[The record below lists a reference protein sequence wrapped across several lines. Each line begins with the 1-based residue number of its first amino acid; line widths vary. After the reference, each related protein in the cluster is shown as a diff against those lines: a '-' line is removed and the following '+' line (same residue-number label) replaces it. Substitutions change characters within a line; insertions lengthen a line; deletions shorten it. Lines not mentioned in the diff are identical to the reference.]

1 MLTRQLR
8 MNKTWIEVS
17 SSALRKNI
25 AAISG
30 VVKPAKVMAIVKS
43 NAYGHGLIH
52 TSKAVQDLTDWFGVD
67 SLDEAITLRK
77 NGIKKPILIL
87 GYIHPSDLTK
97 CADLKCSFV
106 AYNLDTLK
114 EISKDRSK
122 RQYRIHL
129 KIETG
134 TSRQG
139 LSGKE
144 LDSFAL
150 KASKMKNVVIEGAY
164 THFANIEDTTDPSYA
179 MEQIRRFKTELSRLK
194 RLDIVPE
201 LVHAASTAGALL
213 YPEARFDMI
222 RLGISLYG
230 CWPSKEAQVAAKARK
245 VSINLT
251 PALMWKTVVA
261 QVKTIPRG
269 TPVSYGLTE
278 RVTRP
283 SRIAVLPIG
292 YYDGYDR
299 KLSSIGH
306 VLIHGHSCK
315 VLGRVCMNMTVVD
328 VTDVPNVKNGDEV
341 VLLGSQKKASISAD
355 DIAAKAGTI
364 SYEFLARINQGIER
378 VVVK

>member
-1 MLTRQLR
+1 MQ
-8 MNKTWIEVS
+8 KTWIEVS
-17 SSALRKNI
+17 RSALRKNI
-25 AAISG
+25 AAILEL
-30 VVKPAKVMAIVKS
+30 VKPAKVMAVVKA
-43 NAYGHGLIH
+43 NAYGHGLVE

-67 SLDEAITLRK
+67 SLDEAAALRK

-87 GYIHPSDLTK
+87 GYIHPSDISK

-106 AYNLDTLK
+106 AYNVDTLK
-114 EISKDRSK
+114 EILKDRSK

-139 LSGKE
+139 LSGTE
-144 LDSFAL
+144 LDAFAL
-150 KASKMKNVVIEGAY
+150 KASKMKNVVIEGTY

-194 RLDIVPE
+194 RLGIIPE
-201 LVHAASTAGALL
+201 LIHAASTAGALL
-213 YPEARFDMI
+213 YSEARFDMI

-230 CWPSKEAQVAAKARK
+230 CWPSKEAHVAAKARR
-245 VSINLT
+245 VHLDLA
-251 PALMWKTVVA
+251 PALTWKTIVA
-261 QVKTIPRG
+261 QVKQIPRG

-283 SRIAVLPIG
+283 SMIAVLPIG
-292 YYDGYDR
+292 YFDGYDR
-299 KLSSIGH
+299 KLSSIGR
-306 VLIHGHSCK
+306 VLIHGRSCK

-341 VLLGSQKKASISAD
+341 VLLGSQKNASIPVED
-355 DIAAKAGTI
+355 LAAKAGTI
-364 SYEFLARINQGIER
+364 SYEFLARISQGIER
-378 VVVK
+378 IVVK